1 MGFSDARLA
10 ELTGMDEAAVSA
22 HRRSLKV
29 RPVFKRVD
37 TCAAEFES
45 HTPYMYST
53 YEFGPGAECEAQP
66 EDRTKVIILG
76 GGPNRLGQG
85 IEFYYSCAHAAFA
98 LKDTGVK
105 TIQRIV
111 RASWQER
118 RSKN

>member
-37 TCAAEFES
+37 TCAAEFAS

-76 GGPNRLGQG
+76 GGPNRRSEEHKSELQSLMRISYAVFCLTKTPEAGHTH
-85 IEFYYSCAHAAFA
+85 YS
-98 LKDTGVK
+98 T
-105 TIQRIV
+105 TY
-111 RASWQER
+111 
-118 RSKN
+118 